1 MFDSLLNAAW
11 FGRSCL
17 QRGKNGGNGLK
28 GLRCHKPRFCSAAA
42 PARQFDPFLPSFVC
56 CSSSD
61 RRSTKM
67 FGVAFLS
74 GGKNIVQRTR
84 SLTSAA
90 VKRDRHSSKQLTRL
104 EPSMAPQ
111 NREGE
116 AFRWKHHF
124 YFIRRIF
131 VVIYSTQ
138 KIIQV
143 NMPSLCHK

>member
-1 MFDSLLNAAW
+1 
-11 FGRSCL
+11 
-17 QRGKNGGNGLK
+17 
-28 GLRCHKPRFCSAAA
+28 
-42 PARQFDPFLPSFVC
+42 
-56 CSSSD
+56 
-61 RRSTKM
+61 M

-74 GGKNIVQRTR
+74 GGKNIVQRAR

-124 YFIRRIF
+124 YVIPGI
-131 VVIYSTQ
+131 VAAVIYTKDHTGEYAFLVSH
-138 KIIQV
+138 IGC
-143 NMPSLCHK
+143 L